1 MRCVFDFKLKGE
13 NFTSKIKWAF
23 AIILRPLSVVI
34 KSLTFH
40 ILIFSS
46 ELLGQL
52 KPIFADM
59 MFVRSSI
66 MIPHFV
72 LIKANHGQDEQF
84 LFVIINF
91 FDGIDV
97 CFMVFKATFNNISV
111 I

>member
-1 MRCVFDFKLKGE
+1 
-13 NFTSKIKWAF
+13 
-23 AIILRPLSVVI
+23 
-34 KSLTFH
+34 
-40 ILIFSS
+40 
-46 ELLGQL
+46 
-52 KPIFADM
+52 
-59 MFVRSSI
+59 

>member
-1 MRCVFDFKLKGE
+1 
-13 NFTSKIKWAF
+13 
-23 AIILRPLSVVI
+23 LRPLSVII

-97 CFMVFKATFNNISV
+97 CFMVFSQTSCLQRLVSIGPVVPRRRSKCEMLRT
-111 I
+111 